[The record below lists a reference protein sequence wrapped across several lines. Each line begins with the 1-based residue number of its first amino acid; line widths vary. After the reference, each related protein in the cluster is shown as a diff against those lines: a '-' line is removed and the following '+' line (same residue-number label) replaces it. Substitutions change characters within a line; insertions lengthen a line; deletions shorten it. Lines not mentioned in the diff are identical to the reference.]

1 MKNSS
6 HKPFVPASV
15 EMPEVTLRAV
25 VLGSVLGVVL
35 GAANAY
41 LGLYAGMTVS
51 ASIPAAV
58 LSMGIL
64 RGVLRRGTIL
74 ENNIVQTIAASGEA
88 LAAGVIFTIPA
99 LLITGVWLDVQ
110 FWPTTLICVSGGLL
124 GIGFMVPLRRTHIVE
139 DHTLTF
145 PEGTACAEVLKAGD
159 EGGSGARTILA
170 AIAVGGLLKFFV
182 GGVSL
187 LRGTVEW
194 AFQLGR
200 TPFYFGAD
208 ISAAL
213 LGVGYIV
220 GLRIAALVFLG
231 GVITW
236 GVAIP
241 LTGEPGAESNLL
253 EWFTSEWSSQAR
265 YIGVGAMMIGG
276 VWSILAIGGKLL
288 RGLRESV
295 AAYRQRASLESPHSQ
310 LAPRTERNMRG
321 SHLALLLGF
330 ACVLAVALYYHL
342 IGQWS
347 VTLIAAASML
357 VMSFVFVA
365 VASYIVGLVGS
376 SNSPVSGM
384 TICAVLATAG
394 LLVVLGQTGPEGILA
409 TLGVAGVVCCAAS
422 SAGDISQ
429 DLKTGYLLGATP
441 VRQQWMEVVG
451 AAVSAVVMAPVMT
464 VLHHAYG
471 IGTGE
476 PGSLKAP
483 QATLFASLV
492 EGIFG
497 EGRIPWSYVA
507 AGVGVGAAIIAA
519 DQLLRLTKSTF
530 RLPVMAVAVGM
541 YLPLALTAPIFL
553 GGLVAAISRD
563 RRESGSGILF
573 ASGLI
578 AGEALVGVLLGLVI
592 YVASLRGYSNVVPVP
607 VFDSSAVSILAL
619 VGLAGL
625 LYMVD
630 RRGGARR

>member
-1 MKNSS
+1 MKPAP

-15 EMPEVTLRAV
+15 EMPETTLRAI
-25 VLGSVLGVVL
+25 VLGTVLGVVL

-74 ENNIVQTIAASGEA
+74 ENNIVQTIAASGES

-99 LLITGVWLDVQ
+99 LLITGVWSEIR
-110 FWPTTLICVSGGLL
+110 FWPTTLICISGGLL
-124 GIGFMVPLRRTHIVE
+124 GIAFMVPLRRTHIVE
-139 DHTLTF
+139 DETLTF

-170 AIAVGGLLKFFV
+170 AIAVGGAFKFFV
-182 GGVSL
+182 GGVAIFK
-187 LRGTVEW
+187 GTVEW
-194 AFQLGR
+194 AVQIGR
-200 TPFYFGAD
+200 TPLYFGAD
-208 ISAAL
+208 VSAAL

-236 GVAIP
+236 GVAVP
-241 LTGEPGAESNLL
+241 LQGSPAQDQDPL
-253 EWFTSEWSSQAR
+253 EWFWITWRDEVR
-265 YIGVGAMMIGG
+265 FLGVGAMMIGG
-276 VWSILAIGGKLL
+276 VWSILSMGGGMI
-288 RGLRESV
+288 RGFRESLAGYRNR
-295 AAYRQRASLESPHSQ
+295 AALGSPD
-310 LAPRTERNMRG
+310 RTERNMRG
-321 SHLALLLGF
+321 SHLALLLAI
-330 ACVLAVALYYHL
+330 ACVTTVALYYHL
-342 IGQWS
+342 IGNWS
-347 VTLIAAASML
+347 ITLAAAASML
-357 VMSFVFVA
+357 VMSFLFVA

-394 LLVVLGQTGPEGILA
+394 LLVVLGMTGPKGILA
-409 TLGVAGVVCCAAS
+409 TLGVAGVVCCATC

-441 VRQQWMEVVG
+441 ARQQWMEVVG
-451 AAVSAVVMAPVMT
+451 AAIPALVMAPVMT

-476 PGSLKAP
+476 PGALKAP

-497 EGRIPWSYVA
+497 EGRIPWNYVTLGA
-507 AGVGVGAAIIAA
+507 AVGAAIIAA
-519 DQLLRLTKSTF
+519 DQVLRFAGTKF
-530 RLPVMAVAVGM
+530 RMPVMAVAVGM
-541 YLPLALTAPIFL
+541 YLPLSLTSPILL
-553 GGLVAAISRD
+553 GGIVAAVGKD
-563 RRESGSGILF
+563 RRESGRGILF

-578 AGEALVGVLLGLVI
+578 AGEAILGVFLGLAI
-592 YVASLRGYSNVVPVP
+592 YVASRMGKSGNLPVVVI
-607 VFDSSAVSILAL
+607 DSSLFSALAL
-619 VGLAGL
+619 IVLAGIL
-625 LYMVD
+625 LLVD
-630 RRGGARR
+630 RRRTRV